1 MAFLIAIL
9 LVYGVMMIIAHA
21 KDKQKEK
28 STVKEGILEYRLY
41 WEAWNIYHQEIPL
54 FMQELER
61 QGKIG
66 KHPRYGWYNGK
77 VSIDDSIAKTMAIE
91 IYGRPLW
98 DWAVAKA
105 KESLAQKRI
114 RFAEL
119 PHTFPGLYPHSIYYP
134 IWEDAGCCDQA
145 SPDAHDWRR
154 YFIEL
159 YPERELKSY
168 KEGLWPK
175 DAVEARRLYYR
186 KKYEK
191 INANKNGG
199 E

>member
-28 STVKEGILEYRLY
+28 STVKEGKLEYRLY

-61 QGKIG
+61 RGKIG
-66 KHPRYGWYNGK
+66 KHPRYGWYHGK
-77 VSIDDSIAKTMAIE
+77 ISVDDSIAKTMAIE
-91 IYGRPLW
+91 IYGLPLW
-98 DWAVAKA
+98 DWSVSKA
-105 KESLAQKRI
+105 KESLTQKRI
-114 RFAEL
+114 RFTDL
-119 PHTFPGLYPHSIYYP
+119 PNNFSDNCPHSIYCP
-134 IWEDAGCCDQA
+134 IWEWSGCCDQ
-145 SPDAHDWRR
+145 PVPQRQDWRR
-154 YFIEL
+154 YFVEL

-175 DAVEARRLYYR
+175 DAVEARHLYYR
-186 KKYEK
+186 HKYQDK
-191 INANKNGG
+191 NLNNK
-199 E
+199 